1 MVVYKNKPN
10 ILSNDVASAQVLF
23 GFIIFLFGGE
33 FKPRQTP
40 VMEAFCKNK

>member
-10 ILSNDVASAQVLF
+10 ILSKDVASAQVLF

-33 FKPRQTP
+33 FKPPPNTCDGGFLQ
-40 VMEAFCKNK
+40 K